1 MLSPAAG
8 AAGLNAG
15 VPGRPGLRSGSNA
28 VKEYDFSALPL
39 KRQSSRYQNRDF
51 PLHALTVLAGHSRET
66 GAYYNDCR
74 LVTGAPYAVWQYSLS
89 GRGCIELKEGRR
101 DLPPGSLM
109 ILPVPGPQ
117 VYYLPGDSDH
127 WEFVFLVMIGREA
140 VRITRMI
147 EQRLGNVALAWESS
161 RTTGLLYEM
170 MTKLYAGEIPD
181 PFANSLYTYQL
192 CMTFLEETGKTRET
206 RKKQSFED
214 LRIFLRANL
223 YRDIP
228 VDEMAALMR
237 LSRSHFTRL
246 FTREMGISPRMY
258 LEDLRLKT
266 AAELLLGKGVTVKE
280 TAARCG
286 VYDVNYF
293 CRLFKKHF
301 GVSPGNYKTRGM

>member
-1 MLSPAAG
+1 MRPFPY
-8 AAGLNAG
+8 G
-15 VPGRPGLRSGSNA
+15 VYGGNA
-28 VKEYDFSALPL
+28 VKDYDFSALPL

-51 PLHALTVLAGHSRET
+51 PLHALTVLSGHSRET
-66 GAYYNDCR
+66 GAGYYNDCR
-74 LVTGAPYAVWQYSLS
+74 LMTGPPYAVWQYSLS
-89 GRGCIELKEGRR
+89 GRGCVEFKEGRR

-109 ILPVPGPQ
+109 ILTVPGPG
-117 VYYLPGDSDH
+117 VYYLPEDSGH

-147 EQRLGNVALAWESS
+147 EQRLGNVALVKEASK
-161 RTTGLLYEM
+161 TGGLLFEILS
-170 MTKLYAGEIPD
+170 KLFAGEIPD
-181 PFANSLYTYQL
+181 PFVNSLYTYQL
-192 CMTFLEETGKTRET
+192 CMMFLEETGKNREI

-228 VDEMAALMR
+228 VEEMAALMR

-258 LEDLRLKT
+258 LEDLRLKA
-266 AAELLLGKGVTVKE
+266 AAELLFGKGVTVKE

-286 VYDVNYF
+286 IYDVNYF
-293 CRLFKKHF
+293 CRVFKKRF
-301 GVSPGNYKTRGM
+301 GVSPGNYKIRGV